1 MQKHEH
7 KTIFRKDFTLP
18 SFFVEKTDLLFV
30 LEEEKTRVTSTV
42 VYYKNEEA
50 TGESILE
57 LNGEELELVSIAL
70 DGRIL
75 EEKEYEK
82 SSKGLVIKDLPEKFI
97 LEITTD
103 LYPDKNTSLEG
114 LYRSNGNYCTQCEAE
129 GFRKI
134 TYYLDRPCVL
144 APFTTRIEGQRA
156 SVPVMLSN
164 GNKIEEG
171 DLGDDRHYAVWND
184 PHPKPSYLFALVAGD
199 LVAIEDTYTTTSGRE
214 VALKIF
220 VEHRNKTKCGHAM
233 TSLKKSMKWD
243 EDVFGLEY
251 DLDIFMLVAVDD
263 FNMGAMENK
272 GLNVFNSKYV
282 LALPETATD
291 RDYLGIEGV
300 IGHEYFH
307 NWTGNRVTCRD
318 WFQLSLKEG
327 LTVFRDQEFS
337 SDLNSRAVQ
346 RIDDVKILRDYQFK
360 EDASAMAHSVRP
372 DSYVEINN
380 FYTSTVYNKGAE
392 VIRMIHTLLGADGF
406 RKGMDLY
413 FERHDGQAVTCD
425 DFIAAMEDATD
436 VPLNQFRLWYSQAG
450 TPRVD
455 VAEEWSAEKNRYTLT
470 LRQSCPATPTQ
481 STKESFHI
489 PVKMGL
495 VGEDGEELLEEGSR
509 VLHFTDSEQTFVFD
523 NIFKQPKSS
532 LFRGFSAP
540 VIVEPY
546 QSRDDLISLMA
557 QDGDLFNRWD
567 ASQKLFL
574 ELIIEAI
581 TDLQNGKTPILDPSF
596 KEAVRFALVTND
608 DPALLAQ
615 AIALPQERYLAAQM
629 KEVDVENIH
638 KGRLFVKKEMA
649 LHCEKEMRELYH
661 SLAGG
666 GEYTLEPSAVGQR
679 ALRNTLLSYL
689 MVVDETEGTK
699 LCMEQYET
707 STNMT
712 DSIATLVAVSESES
726 KEKKQLFE
734 AFYLKWKTDP
744 LVMDKWFTIQAI
756 SSAGNTLN
764 CIQELLKVP
773 EFSMSNPNKV
783 RSLIGA
789 FASSN
794 HYRFHDVTGAG
805 YAFVAEKIVELNAL
819 NPQIAARLVSSFSS
833 WKSYDEKRQVLMKH
847 SLDTILKTE
856 NLSKDVF
863 EVTSKIR
870 KG

>member
-1 MQKHEH
+1 MQQHEH
-7 KTIFRKDFTLP
+7 TTIYRKDFTPP
-18 SFFVEKTDLLFV
+18 SFLVEKTNLLFV
-30 LEEEKTRVTSTV
+30 LEEDKTRVTSTV
-42 VYYKNEEA
+42 SYYRNEKTTE
-50 TGESILE
+50 ESILE
-57 LNGEELELVSIAL
+57 LDGEEMELVSITL
-70 DGRIL
+70 DGKPL
-75 EEKEYEK
+75 CETEYET
-82 SSKGLVIKDLPEKFI
+82 SSKGMSIRNLPQKFT

-103 LYPDKNTSLEG
+103 IYPDKNTSLEG

-144 APFTTRIEGQRA
+144 APFTTRIEGHR
-156 SVPVMLSN
+156 SRVPVMLSN

-171 DLGDDRHYAVWND
+171 QLEDDHHYAVWND

-199 LVAIEDTYTTTSGRE
+199 LVAIEESYTTTSGRE

-220 VEHRNKTKCGHAM
+220 VEHRNKNKCGHAM

-413 FERHDGQAVTCD
+413 FKRHDGQAVTCD
-425 DFIAAMEDATD
+425 DFVAAMEDATD
-436 VPLNQFRLWYSQAG
+436 IPLNQFRLWYSQAG

-455 VAEEWSAEKNRYTLT
+455 VSEEWNAEKNQYTLT
-470 LRQSCPATPTQ
+470 LRQSCPATPHQ
-481 STKESFHI
+481 SEKESFHI
-489 PVKMGL
+489 PVNMGL
-495 VGEDGEELLEEGSR
+495 VGENGEDLLEEGSR
-509 VLHFTDSEQTFVFD
+509 VLQFTNAEQVFVFD
-523 NIFKQPKSS
+523 NIFTRPKSS

-540 VIVEPY
+540 VLVSPY

-557 QDGDLFNRWD
+557 TDSDLFNRWD

-574 ELIIEAI
+574 ELILETI
-581 TDLQNGKTPILDPSF
+581 TDLQKGKTPALDPAF
-596 KEAVRFALVTND
+596 KEAVRSALIKND

-615 AIALPQERYLAAQM
+615 AIVLPQERYLAAQM
-629 KEVDVENIH
+629 SVVDVENIH
-638 KGRLFVKKEMA
+638 KGRLFVKKELA
-649 LHCEKEMRELYH
+649 LYCEKEMRDLYE
-661 SLAGG
+661 SLGSSD
-666 GEYTLEPSAVGQR
+666 EYALDPSAMGKR

-689 MVVDETEGTK
+689 MVAGETEGAK
-699 LCMEQYET
+699 LCLKQYET

-712 DSIATLVAVSESES
+712 DSIAALVAVSETES
-726 KEKKQLFE
+726 IEKTKIFD
-734 AFYLKWKTDP
+734 AFYQKWKTDP
-744 LVMDKWFTIQAI
+744 LVMDKWLSIQAI
-756 SSAGNTLN
+756 SSADTTLN
-764 CIQELLKVP
+764 RIHELLAVP
-773 EFSMSNPNKV
+773 EFSMNNPNKV
-783 RSLIGA
+783 RALIGA

-794 HYRFHDVTGAG
+794 HYRFHDITGAG
-805 YAFVAEKIVELNAL
+805 YTFVAEKIVALNAL

-833 WKSYDEKRQVLMKH
+833 WKNYDEKRQNLMKQ
-847 SLDTILKTE
+847 SLDFILKAE
-856 NLSKDVF
+856 DLSKDVY
-863 EVTSKIR
+863 EVASKIR